1 MVKQRKRNFKK
12 KNAKIKKPSSIFINA
27 LISILAVVCI
37 FFVYH
42 SIEDKIFP
50 PDKTSKNKSLEEF
63 LAENKN
69 EFTEKTGEII
79 EVAVLLLLS

>member
-1 MVKQRKRNFKK
+1 MVIQRKRNFKK
-12 KNAKIKKPSSIFINA
+12 KNLKIKKPSNIFINA

-50 PDKTSKNKSLEEF
+50 ILSRTLRQSD
-63 LAENKN
+63 
-69 EFTEKTGEII
+69 EI
-79 EVAVLLLLS
+79 LTDS